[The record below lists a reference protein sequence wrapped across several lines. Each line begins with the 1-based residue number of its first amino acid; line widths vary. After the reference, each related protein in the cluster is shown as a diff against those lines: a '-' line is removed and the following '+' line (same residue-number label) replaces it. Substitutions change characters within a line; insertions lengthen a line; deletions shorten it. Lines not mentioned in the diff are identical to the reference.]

1 MISFFAKHTTAANLL
16 MLLFL
21 AMGVLG
27 IRNLRRETFP
37 DFSPTEVEI
46 RIAYLGATAE
56 DVEEA
61 VCQRVED
68 ALDGV
73 RFVKELRS
81 DAREGL
87 AIITVEMESGGDYQ
101 TFKDEID
108 TEVAA
113 IDDLPPEAEDPVI
126 AHLHTT
132 DLVLSILITGPLP
145 PADLKAYCEDFK
157 ERLQQQPE
165 ISLVKV
171 QGFSDHQLRIE
182 LSDEA
187 LRRYGLSAVD
197 VADIVRRQSVNLPAG
212 TIEASEGELTV
223 RFVEER
229 RSPGELEDLVIVAGL
244 GGAEIRL
251 GEIARIRDLFEL
263 DEEQVLL
270 GGRRAGL
277 LKVEMTKSQ
286 DVISVA
292 DSVKHFIESERER
305 YPQLDFE
312 LTQDGST
319 LVNDRLK
326 MLVKNAWQGM
336 LLVFLTMWLFFNL
349 RLSFW
354 VVMSLPVSFLG
365 AFFFMPYL
373 GLTIN
378 MMTMVGLLLA
388 LGILMD
394 DGIVIAENIATHRA
408 RGKSPLAAAVD
419 GVSEVKGGVFSS
431 FITTVCVL
439 GPLALLEGDIGA
451 VLEVVPLVLILVLVV
466 SLVEAFFIL
475 PAHLGH
481 AMHHYDPNGGGRLR
495 RYFDRFIDWIR
506 ERIVGRAV
514 DVLLRWRYLWIGTV
528 ICVFLVSLGLM
539 AGGILK
545 FQAFPEL
552 DGDVIEARLLLSPGT
567 PLARTEEVVRRIT
580 EGLDRVNQR
589 FAPLQPGGQDLV
601 ETVYVRFNQNP
612 DAFENGTHVATVTAD
627 LLTAELRHAELDDV
641 FRAWREE
648 VGRPPDVV
656 NLAYTEPGFGPQGRS
671 IEIRLQGNDL
681 HQLKGA
687 AVEMRQWLS
696 GFTGVRNLAD
706 DLRWGKRELRI
717 RLREGA
723 FGLGLDAEIM
733 ARQLRAALQ
742 GVIADEI
749 QVGPESY
756 EIDVRLG
763 SHDRDS
769 VADFESF
776 HFTLPGGKRV
786 PLGAVAK
793 VETNRGWSRIAR
805 VNGLR
810 TVTLVG
816 DVDSRLTNTA
826 NLITEIQTNFLPE
839 LQHKYPDVA
848 VSFEGEP
855 KEGATTRRS
864 ILQGMLVGLLG
875 VFILLSFQF
884 RSYIE
889 PLIVMAAIPLAL
901 IGVVMGHLLM
911 GIDLCMPSILGFVSL
926 TGIVVNDSIL
936 LVLFL
941 KMERAQ
947 GADVL
952 QSAAQASRQRYR
964 AIILTSLT
972 TIAGLLP
979 LLIERSLQAQVLIPL
994 ATSIAFGLA
1003 ASTVLVLLVVPCLY
1017 AILSD
1022 MRLVTAVAVETD
1034 SASTARA
1041 GSTAGTGNSRFPTT
1055 GPT

>member
-1 MISFFAKHTTAANLL
+1 MISFFAKHPTAANLL
-16 MLLFL
+16 MLIFL
-21 AMGVLG
+21 SIGVLS
-27 IRNLRRETFP
+27 IRSLRRETFP
-37 DFSPTEVEI
+37 DYSPTEVEV
-46 RIAYLGATAE
+46 RVAYLGATAE
-56 DVEEA
+56 EVEEA

-73 RFVKELRS
+73 RFVEELRS
-81 DAREGL
+81 DARQGM
-87 AIITVEMESGGDYQ
+87 AIVTAEMEPGGDYQ
-101 TFKDEID
+101 AFKDEID

-126 AHLHTT
+126 THLHTT
-132 DLVLSILITGPLP
+132 DLVLSVLVTGPMPL
-145 PADLKAYCEDFK
+145 ADLKAYCEEFK

-165 ISLVKV
+165 VSLVAI

-187 LRRYGLSAVD
+187 LRRYDLSAAEV
-197 VADIVRRQSVNLPAG
+197 VGIVRRQSVNLPAG
-212 TIEASEGELTV
+212 AIEAHEGELTV

-229 RSPGELEDLVIVAGL
+229 RSPQELENLVIVAGP
-244 GGAEIRL
+244 GGAEVRL
-251 GEIARIRDLFEL
+251 RDIAHVSDLFEL

-270 GGRRAGL
+270 GDRRAGL
-277 LKVEMTKSQ
+277 LNVEMTKNQ
-286 DVISVA
+286 DVIRVA
-292 DSVKHFIESERER
+292 DSVKRFIEKERER

-312 LTQDGST
+312 VTQDGSI
-319 LVNDRLK
+319 LVSDRLT

-408 RGKSPLAAAVD
+408 QGKSPLAAAVA
-419 GVSEVKGGVFSS
+419 GVSEVKAGVFSS

-481 AMHHYDPNGGGRLR
+481 AMHHYDPKKAGRLR
-495 RYFDRFIDWIR
+495 RYFDRFIDWTR
-506 ERIVGRAV
+506 ERLVGRSV
-514 DVLLRWRYLWIGTV
+514 DALLRWRYLWIGTV
-528 ICVFLVSLGLM
+528 ICLFLVSLGLI
-539 AGGILK
+539 AGGVLK
-545 FQAFPEL
+545 FQAFPDL
-552 DGDVIEARLLLSPGT
+552 DGDVVEARLLLSPGT

-580 EGLDRVNQR
+580 DGLDRVNER
-589 FAPLQPGGQDLV
+589 FAPMQPDGQNLV

-612 DAFENGTHVATVTAD
+612 DAFENGPHVATVTAD
-627 LLTAELRHAELDDV
+627 LLTAERRNARLDDV
-641 FRAWREE
+641 FAAWREE
-648 VGRPPDVV
+648 VGQPPDVIS
-656 NLAYTEPGFGPQGRS
+656 LAYTEPGFGPQGRS
-671 IEIRLQGNDL
+671 IEIRLQGSDL
-681 HQLKGA
+681 DELKDA
-687 AVEMRQWLS
+687 AVEMRHWLS
-696 GFTGVRNLAD
+696 GFVGVFNLAD
-706 DLRWGKRELRI
+706 DLRVGKPELRI

-723 FGLGLDAEIM
+723 FGLGLDAESM
-733 ARQLRAALQ
+733 ARQLRTAFQ

-756 EIDVRLG
+756 EIDVRLQRD
-763 SHDRDS
+763 DRDS
-769 VADFESF
+769 LADFAYF
-776 HFTLPGGKRV
+776 HFTLPGGGRV
-786 PLGAVAK
+786 PLGAVAE
-793 VETNRGWSRIAR
+793 VETERGWSRIAR
-805 VNGLR
+805 VNGMR
-810 TVTLVG
+810 AVTLRG

-826 NLITEIQTNFLPE
+826 SLIAEIQSEFLLK
-839 LQHKYPDVA
+839 LQQSHPGVT
-848 VSFEGEP
+848 VSIEGEP

-864 ILQGMLVGLLG
+864 ILRGMLIGLLG

-901 IGVVMGHLLM
+901 IGVVIGHLLM
-911 GIDLCMPSILGFVSL
+911 RIDLSMPSILGFVSL
-926 TGIVVNDSIL
+926 AGIVVNDSIL
-936 LVLFL
+936 LILFL
-941 KMERAQ
+941 KMERER
-947 GADVL
+947 GVNVL
-952 QSAAQASRQRYR
+952 ESAGRASRQRFR

-994 ATSIAFGLA
+994 ATSIAFGLM
-1003 ASTVLVLLVVPCLY
+1003 ASTVLILLVIPSLY
-1017 AILSD
+1017 AILGD
-1022 MRLVTAVAVETD
+1022 MGLVAAIDVGD
-1034 SASTARA
+1034 
-1041 GSTAGTGNSRFPTT
+1041 
-1055 GPT
+1055 GPNEEEESPGRQPR